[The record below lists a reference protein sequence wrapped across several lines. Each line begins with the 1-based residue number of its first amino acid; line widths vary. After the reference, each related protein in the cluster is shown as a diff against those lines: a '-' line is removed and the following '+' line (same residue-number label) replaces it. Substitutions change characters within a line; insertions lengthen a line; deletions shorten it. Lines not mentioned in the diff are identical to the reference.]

1 MIDWHS
7 HILPKI
13 DDGSHSVEESISM
26 INMQADQGIDLI
38 IATPHFYANDET
50 VESFL
55 ERRAKAFEKLNA
67 ELAEGMPKILL
78 GAEVRYYQGISHLS
92 ELKSLRIE
100 NSKLLLLE
108 MPSSTW
114 TEYMVR
120 ELTELSGRNGI
131 KIILAHLDRYL
142 SLQNK
147 EVLERILQS
156 GILVQY
162 NADAFASIISKRKAI
177 SLLKKGN
184 IHFIG
189 SDCHNMTSR
198 PPQIKKAFEVIQKKL
213 GEEFIN
219 QMDEFGYSLI
229 GLNNK

>member
-1 MIDWHS
+1 MLTHAADFIKEK
-7 HILPKI
+7 INNKYVPKI
-13 DDGSHSVEESISM
+13 ALILGS
-26 INMQADQGIDLI
+26 G
-38 IATPHFYANDET
+38 
-50 VESFL
+50 
-55 ERRAKAFEKLNA
+55 
-67 ELAEGMPKILL
+67 L
-78 GAEVRYYQGISHLS
+78 GALADE
-92 ELKSLRIE
+92 IE
-100 NSKLLLLE
+100 NSVKIKYHE
-108 MPSSTW
+108 IPSFKQSSIDGH
-114 TEYMVR
+114 VGQ
-120 ELTELSGRNGI
+120 LVIG
-131 KIILAHLDRYL
+131 K
-142 SLQNK
+142 LQNK